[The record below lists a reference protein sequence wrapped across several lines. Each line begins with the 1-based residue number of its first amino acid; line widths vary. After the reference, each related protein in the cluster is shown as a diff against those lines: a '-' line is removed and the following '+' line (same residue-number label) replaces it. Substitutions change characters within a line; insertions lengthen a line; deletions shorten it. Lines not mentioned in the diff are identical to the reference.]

1 MCSTTVFF
9 AGFLGL
15 GAPELI
21 IVLVIMLVLFGGA
34 KLPGLAKGLGQSIKE
49 FKKASKD
56 EPDPE
61 PAKPAEPK
69 KAETTTQPGAH

>member
-1 MCSTTVFF
+1 MCSTNIFF

-34 KLPGLAKGLGQSIKE
+34 KLPGLAKGTSLLNEI
-49 FKKASKD
+49 KASSEID
-56 EPDPE
+56 L
-61 PAKPAEPK
+61 
-69 KAETTTQPGAH
+69 

>member
-1 MCSTTVFF
+1 M
-9 AGFLGL
+9 GL

-21 IVLVIMLVLFGGA
+21 IVLVILLVLFGGA

-56 EPDPE
+56 EE
-61 PAKPAEPK
+61 IAAEKPAAATEVK
-69 KAETTTQPGAH
+69 KTEAPATSTPRPTT